1 MNKAQYCVNV
11 DNSAQARIQPDV
23 LLALESR
30 IADIAKTMCEN
41 KTILAY
47 EKIRQLGEFIAYE
60 RAKHSAQ

>member
-1 MNKAQYCVNV
+1 MVKQQIEIVGQQREV
-11 DNSAQARIQPDV
+11 TRIQPDV

-30 IADIAKTMCEN
+30 IADISKTMCEN